1 MESDTKIF
9 LERLG
14 TRIATLRLSKKISQN
29 ELALR
34 MGSDKANLRKL
45 EKGKRNATVST
56 LINICDGLEISM
68 SDLFNFD

>member
-1 MESDTKIF
+1 MENDTKIF

-14 TRIATLRLSKKISQN
+14 NRITALRKSKGISQK

-34 MGSDKANLRKL
+34 MYTDKTNLRKL

-56 LINICDGLEISM
+56 LLKICDGLEISM
-68 SDLFNFD
+68 SDLFKFD